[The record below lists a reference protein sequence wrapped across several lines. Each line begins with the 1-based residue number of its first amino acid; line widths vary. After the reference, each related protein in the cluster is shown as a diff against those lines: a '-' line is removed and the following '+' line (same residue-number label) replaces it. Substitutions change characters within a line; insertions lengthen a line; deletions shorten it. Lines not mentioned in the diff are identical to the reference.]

1 MTRSAKTLRAT
12 AISALAAAGA
22 IAIAEQPA
30 CTSSKSTAVGADAGT
45 VVIGVVT
52 SLTGDQ
58 GQTGIPVQSATQV
71 AAQQLNAIGGILG
84 RPVSFVIL
92 DDATNNDQT
101 ASIVNGFIQ
110 QKVAGVLG
118 PTSSAAVSAVQKLLY
133 DAKFIQISSTAT
145 SPTLSAAQPLHDR
158 YLFRTI
164 APNDR
169 MATVLAKFAHDG
181 GVPLDGGAP
190 PPTCRTMAIVHS
202 DDSFG
207 KSFAD
212 SMTTAFTAR
221 GGTVPAAM
229 QLQIPATLQANY
241 NDQVDAIV
249 AASPA
254 VDCMAL
260 LMFAPAATQL
270 MSDFRKRTT
279 GNAAFAPNK
288 FLIVASNSEYSA
300 SFTVNGRANPADP
313 ASPTS
318 VEGVYGV
325 YVDPAPQTRE
335 YFAFQNLYTSMF
347 QVDLSQGV
355 LLRST
360 ANQYDAAIL
369 LALAIEAAG
378 GTDDRVKLRDA
389 LYAVS
394 KDGKAY
400 GPGEV
405 ADAIAAI
412 KRGDDIDYN
421 GASGPVDLGDDGLID
436 EDFVI
441 WRVVDGNFV
450 TVAHVKA
457 ADAK

>member
-1 MTRSAKTLRAT
+1 MNRARRLAAVSA
-12 AISALAAAGA
+12 IVSGVALATLPQVACSNDKS
-22 IAIAEQPA
+22 IPA
-30 CTSSKSTAVGADAGT
+30 DADAGT
-45 VVIGVVT
+45 IEIGVVT

-58 GQTGIPVQSATQV
+58 GQTGGPLQSATQV
-71 AAQQLNAIGGILG
+71 AARQLNALGGILG
-84 RPVSFVIL
+84 KRVNFVII
-92 DDATNNDQT
+92 DDATNNT
-101 ASIVNGFIQ
+101 LTTSIVNGFIHDR
-110 QKVAGVLG
+110 VAGVLG
-118 PTSSAAVSAVQKLLY
+118 PTSSGAVGAVQKLLY

-145 SPTLSAAQPLHDR
+145 SPTLTASQPLHDR

-164 APNDR
+164 AGNDR

-181 GVPLDGGAP
+181 GGDADAGPP
-190 PPTCRTMAIVHS
+190 PPTCRSMAIVHS

-207 KSFAD
+207 TSFSDA
-212 SMTTAFTAR
+212 MTAAFTGR
-221 GGTVPAAM
+221 GGTIAST
-229 QLQIPATLQANY
+229 QTIPATLQADY
-241 NDQVDAIV
+241 NKEVDAIV
-249 AASPA
+249 LAATPP
-254 VDCMAL
+254 DCMAL
-260 LMFAPAATQL
+260 LMFAPGATQL
-270 MSDFRKRTT
+270 MTNFRTRTA
-279 GNAAFAPNK
+279 GKPAFDPSK
-288 FLIVASNSEYSA
+288 FLVVASNSEYSA
-300 SFTVNGRANPADP
+300 SFVVNGRANPADP
-313 ASPTS
+313 TSPTS

-325 YVDPAPQTRE
+325 YVDPAPATRD

-400 GPGEV
+400 GPGDV

-421 GASGPVDLGDDGLID
+421 GASGPVDLGDDGVVT

-441 WRVVDGNFV
+441 WRVVNGNFV
-450 TVAHVKA
+450 TISHVKA
-457 ADAK
+457 ADAN